1 MAGDARGRTVQVTI
15 CRKLSEGGHVQAIR
29 IIEDEHRSLA
39 AVIHGMLYLV
49 HDTRD
54 RGASPDFKT
63 LGAMIYYIDA
73 FPERYHHPKE
83 DRYLF
88 KFLRQRCPDAAS
100 VLNTLEGEHRVGAEK
115 IRSLEQ
121 ALHRYQEG
129 GQREFAAFLAAV
141 ESYAEFHWAHMR
153 REEKEVLPLA
163 KKHLT
168 DEDWK
173 TIDEAFAG
181 HTDPLFNR
189 EAEDD
194 KRKLFSRIVHIAPPP
209 IGVGPSR

>member
-1 MAGDARGRTVQVTI
+1 
-15 CRKLSEGGHVQAIR
+15 VQAIR

-54 RGASPDFKT
+54 RGTPPEFKT
-63 LGAMIYYIDA
+63 LRAMIYYIDA

-88 KFLRQRCPDAAS
+88 RLLRERCAQAVPLLDALA
-100 VLNTLEGEHRVGAEK
+100 TEHKVGAEK

-129 GQREFAAFLAAV
+129 GQREFGAFLAAV
-141 ESYAEFHWAHMR
+141 ESYAQFHWAHMR

-168 DEDWK
+168 AQDWK

-181 HTDPLFNR
+181 HTDPLFGR
-189 EAEDD
+189 DAEED
-194 KRKLFSRIVHIAPPP
+194 KRKLFQRIVNVAPPP